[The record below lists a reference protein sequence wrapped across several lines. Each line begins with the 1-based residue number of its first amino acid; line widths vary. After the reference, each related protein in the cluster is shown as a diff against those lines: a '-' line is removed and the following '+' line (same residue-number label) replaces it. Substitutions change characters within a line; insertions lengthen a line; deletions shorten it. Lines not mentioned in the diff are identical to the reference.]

1 MDTARLGVNEK
12 SSIFFSFLLDCPL
25 SFVRKSKPI
34 ICHPFTMSHSA
45 DSSSP
50 TKDKPYQSKLLVNR
64 LLTAGSD
71 KETRHFELS
80 LEGSSLSYEP
90 GDSLGVIPQNSPQ
103 VVDDL
108 LKAVGLTG
116 EEAVQV
122 GEASL
127 TLRDSLTFR
136 LACTTLSK
144 IQIKKFN
151 EFAKSDKL
159 TDLLLPANRDA
170 FADYL
175 WGRELIDLF
184 IEFPQQGMSADNFVG
199 LLRPMPPRLYSIA
212 SSIKA
217 HEEQVHLTVAVV
229 RYDTHGRKR
238 EGVCSSYLADRV
250 GASIPS
256 YFHPNKNFKLP
267 QDGNVPIIM
276 VGPGTGIAPFRAF
289 IEERRAVG
297 STGKNWLFFGDRSS
311 KTDYLYG
318 EEWQKYRSDG
328 LLTELDL
335 AWSRDQAEKEYVQ
348 HKMLT
353 KGRELFA
360 WLQEGANFYVCG
372 DASRMAKDV
381 DLALRQI
388 AATEGGMS
396 EEDAAKWVKSLQK
409 EKRYLKDVY

>member
-1 MDTARLGVNEK
+1 MKN
-12 SSIFFSFLLDCPL
+12 SHFFFPFLLDCPL
-25 SFVRKSKPI
+25 RFVRKSKPI
-34 ICHPFTMSHSA
+34 ICRPFNMSHSA

-50 TKDKPYQSKLLVNR
+50 TKDNPYQSKLLVNR

-90 GDSLGVIPQNSPQ
+90 GDSLGVIPENSPQ

-108 LKAVGLTG
+108 LQAVGLTG
-116 EEAVQV
+116 EERVQI

-184 IEFPQQGMSADNFVG
+184 IEFPQQGMSADDFVG

-250 GASIPS
+250 GTSIPS

-289 IEERRAVG
+289 IEERRTVG

-318 EEWQKYRSDG
+318 EEWEKYRSDG

-335 AWSRDQAEKEYVQ
+335 AWSRDQSEKEYVQ

-360 WLQEGANFYVCG
+360 WLQEGAYFYVCG

>member
-1 MDTARLGVNEK
+1 MSEH
-12 SSIFFSFLLDCPL
+12 LDA
-25 SFVRKSKPI
+25 
-34 ICHPFTMSHSA
+34 SA
-45 DSSSP
+45 P
-50 TKDKPYQSKLLVNR
+50 TKANPYQSKLLVNR
-64 LLTAGSD
+64 LLNQGSD

-80 LEGSSLSYEP
+80 LQQSGLSYEP
-90 GDSLGVIPQNSPQ
+90 GDSLGVIPQNNPQ

-108 LKAVGLTG
+108 LAATGLSG
-116 EEAVQV
+116 EEQIQV
-122 GEASL
+122 GEENL
-127 TLRDSLTFR
+127 TLRDALINR
-136 LACTTLSK
+136 LACTVLSK

-151 EFAKSDKL
+151 EIAKESKL
-159 TDLLLPANRDA
+159 EDLLQPANRDA

-184 IEFPQQGMSADNFVG
+184 LEFPQQGISADELVG

-217 HEEQVHLTVAVV
+217 HAEEVHLTVAIV
-229 RYDTHGRKR
+229 RYDSYGRKR

-250 GASIPS
+250 GECIPC

-267 QDGNVPIIM
+267 EDSTTPVIM

-289 IEERRAVG
+289 IEERRAIG
-297 STGKNWLFFGDRSS
+297 AGGKNWLFFGDRSS

-318 EEWQKYRSDG
+318 DEWEQYRKDG
-328 LLTELDL
+328 LLTDLDL

-348 HKMLT
+348 HKMLA
-353 KGRELFA
+353 KGKELFS
-360 WLQEGANFYVCG
+360 WLQDGATFYVCG

-381 DLALRQI
+381 DSALRQI
-388 AATEGGMS
+388 AQSEGAMS
-396 EEDAAKWVKSLQK
+396 EDDANAWVKSLQK